1 MNLPPGSR
9 DLVRIVLGVLLI
21 LLLIGG
27 ALSILRPF
35 LPALIWA
42 TMIVVATWPLLLQL
56 QRALGGRRSLAAAAM
71 TALLFVI
78 VVAPLAVAI
87 STVVQQA
94 ARLSDIKVAE
104 IRIPM
109 PPVWIEGVPVVGAK
123 LTAEW
128 RVYAAATPEELASK
142 AAPYVTTVVSW
153 IADRAG
159 SFGTFLLHMVLT
171 LLLCAVLYVTG
182 ETAALGVRRF
192 ARRLLGEAGDH
203 LVLLAAG
210 SIRAVAL
217 GIVVTAIVQTALGAV
232 GLVVAGAPY
241 VAIFAAVM
249 FVFCIAQLGPV
260 LPMLAAVGWLYLG
273 GATTA
278 AIGLF
283 VWTVIVGL
291 LDNVLRPIL
300 IRRGADLPLL
310 LIMAGVI
317 GGLVGFGLV
326 GLFVGPVVL
335 AVAYTAAQRL
345 DRRAGGD
352 AGCWRGNARRHRIA
366 RNRGL
371 ARQDLASDSQQAMLA
386 SIVSA
391 NAMWFHS
398 GSAIINVWTL

>member
-1 MNLPPGSR
+1 MNLPSGSR
-9 DLVRIVLGVLLI
+9 DLMRVVLNVLLI

-27 ALSILRPF
+27 ALSILSPF

-42 TMIVVATWPLLLQL
+42 TMIVVATWPLLLRL

-71 TALLFVI
+71 TVLLLAIVI
-78 VVAPLAVAI
+78 APLAVAI

-94 ARLSDIKVAE
+94 ARLSDITVAE

-109 PPVWIEGVPVVGAK
+109 PPVWIEGIPVVGGK
-123 LTAEW
+123 LSAEW

-142 AAPYVTTVVSW
+142 AAPYVTPVVSW
-153 IADRAG
+153 IAARAG
-159 SFGTFLLHMVLT
+159 SLGTFLLHLLLT
-171 LLLCAVLYVTG
+171 LLLCAVLYVNG

-192 ARRLLGEAGDH
+192 ARRLQGETGDQ

-217 GIVVTAIVQTALGAV
+217 GIVVTAIVQTALGAI
-232 GLVVAGAPY
+232 GLAVAGAPY

-249 FVFCIAQLGPV
+249 FVFCIAQLGPA
-260 LPMLAAVGWLYLG
+260 LPLLGAVVWLYLG

-317 GGLVGFGLV
+317 GGLLSLGLV

-335 AVAYTAAQRL
+335 AVAYTEISAWIAEQDATPVGAATP
-345 DRRAGGD
+345 A
-352 AGCWRGNARRHRIA
+352 AT
-366 RNRGL
+366 
-371 ARQDLASDSQQAMLA
+371 
-386 SIVSA
+386 
-391 NAMWFHS
+391 
-398 GSAIINVWTL
+398 GSPVTD

>member
-1 MNLPPGSR
+1 MNLPPGPR

-21 LLLIGG
+21 LVLISG
-27 ALSILRPF
+27 ALSILSPF

-42 TMIVVATWPLLLQL
+42 TMIVVATWPLLLRL
-56 QRALGGRRSLAAAAM
+56 QRALGGRRGLAAAAL

-78 VVAPLAVAI
+78 IIAPLAVGI
-87 STVVQQA
+87 SAA
-94 ARLSDIKVAE
+94 ARQVSRLSNVKVAE

-109 PPVWIEGVPVVGAK
+109 PPVWIEGVPVVGAT

-128 RVYAAATPEELASK
+128 RVYAAATPEQLASK
-142 AAPYVTTVVSW
+142 AAPYMTTVVAW
-153 IADRAG
+153 IASRAG
-159 SFGTFLLHMVLT
+159 SFGAFLVHMLLT

-217 GIVVTAIVQTALGAV
+217 GIVVTAIVQTVLAVV
-232 GLVVAGAPY
+232 GLVLAGVPY
-241 VAIFAAVM
+241 VAVFAVVM

-260 LPMLAAVGWLYLG
+260 LPLLAAVGWLYLG

-278 AIGLF
+278 AIGLLA
-283 VWTVIVGL
+283 WTVIVGL
-291 LDNVLRPIL
+291 LDNVIRPVL

-317 GGLVGFGLV
+317 GGLIGFGLV

-335 AVAYTAAQRL
+335 AVAYTVLSAWVAEQDTVPVTGAATPVVT
-345 DRRAGGD
+345 APGVV
-352 AGCWRGNARRHRIA
+352 AH
-366 RNRGL
+366 
-371 ARQDLASDSQQAMLA
+371 
-386 SIVSA
+386 
-391 NAMWFHS
+391 
-398 GSAIINVWTL
+398 